1 MTSRKR
7 NAVLFSSL
15 AAILAVWFL
24 TPASDYVADVVM
36 YTVPIDSDIELGLRS
51 WKSMKS
57 QYPAVRDTYGVK
69 RIGWDLVNSLPMQ
82 RQQQHHIEWD
92 FGVVKAPFANAFALP
107 GGIVR
112 VTDGL
117 LNQLH
122 LSDAEIAA
130 LIGHEMGHVLHRHSQ
145 KKLVKQQ
152 LFSTILRAIVYEDN
166 DGYDE
171 SFGEAV
177 SEILL
182 KGANW
187 LGEQSF
193 SRRDEY
199 QADEAAWDI
208 LVASKRYD
216 PKAVAGMLSKLW
228 SLEGG
233 EGKTHWDSTHPGT
246 AERIE
251 ALQERW
257 NGLSYREKKQLSSY
271 PIL

>member
-1 MTSRKR
+1 MTTRKR
-7 NAVLFSSL
+7 NTILFSSL
-15 AAILAVWFL
+15 AAVLAAWFL
-24 TPASDYVADVVM
+24 TPVSDYVADVVM

-69 RIGWDLVNSLPMQ
+69 RIGWDLVNSMPS
-82 RQQQHHIEWD
+82 QQHHIEWD
-92 FGVVKAPFANAFALP
+92 IGVVKAPFANAFALP

-117 LNQLH
+117 LDQLH

-145 KKLVKQQ
+145 KKLMKQQ
-152 LFSTILRAIVYEDN
+152 MFSTILKAIVYEDN
-166 DGYDE
+166 DGYE
-171 SFGEAV
+171 ETFGEAV

-182 KGANW
+182 KGASW

-193 SRRDEY
+193 SRRGEY
-199 QADEAAWDI
+199 QADGAAWEI
-208 LVASKRYD
+208 LVASKKYD
-216 PKAVAGMLSKLW
+216 PRAVAGMLSKLW

-233 EGKTHWDSTHPGT
+233 EGKTRWDSTHPGT
-246 AERIE
+246 AMRIE
-251 ALQERW
+251 ALQEKW

>member
-7 NAVLFSSL
+7 DAILLASVGIIL
-15 AAILAVWFL
+15 AAWFL
-24 TPASDYVADVVM
+24 TPVSDYVADVVM
-36 YTVPIDSDIELGLRS
+36 YTVPIESDVELGLQS
-51 WKSMKS
+51 WKAMKS
-57 QYPAVRDTYGVK
+57 QYPPVRDTYGIQ
-69 RIGWDLVNSLPMQ
+69 RIGWDLVGTLTM
-82 RQQQHHIEWD
+82 QQHHIDWD
-92 FGVVKAPFANAFALP
+92 FSVVKAPFANAFALP

-117 LNQLH
+117 LKQLH

-130 LIGHEMGHVLHRHSQ
+130 LVGHEMGHVVHRHSQ
-145 KKLVKQQ
+145 KKLMKQK
-152 LFSTILRAIVYEDN
+152 LFSTILQAVVYEDN

-182 KGANW
+182 KGASW

-199 QADEAAWDI
+199 QADEAAWRI
-208 LVASKRYD
+208 LVASKKYD
-216 PKAVAGMLSKLW
+216 PRAVAGMLSKLW

-233 EGKTHWDSTHPGT
+233 KGKTRWESTHPGT
-246 AERIE
+246 ADRIQ
-251 ALQERW
+251 ALQEKW
-257 NGLSYREKKQLSSY
+257 DGLSYREKKQLSSY
-271 PIL
+271 PIS